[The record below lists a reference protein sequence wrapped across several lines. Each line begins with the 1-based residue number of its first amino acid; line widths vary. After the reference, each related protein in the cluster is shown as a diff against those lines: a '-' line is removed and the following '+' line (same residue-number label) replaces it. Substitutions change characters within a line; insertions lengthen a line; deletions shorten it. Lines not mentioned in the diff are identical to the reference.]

1 MEKSG
6 NSRLAQ
12 TSRVCGIMSLNN
24 DVMYT
29 DLSRGTDICPFTSTS
44 N

>member
-12 TSRVCGIMSLNN
+12 TSRVCGIISLNN

-29 DLSRGTDICPFTSTS
+29 TCPEVLSVYI